1 MMRNMIVALLA
12 ITSLLFAACAP
23 AATQQGSAPAAPPA
37 QGKPQAGAAATD
49 ASNTSASTTSASGP
63 LAEIVAGAAKEGR
76 LSAMWS
82 QTTLGGAQG
91 FQEIGDAINKKYG
104 LNLTYEWAP
113 GPPMPAVAEKIA
125 QEQAAN
131 QPATTDVYVGTD
143 AQFAYL
149 GDRKLLRVIDWQTL
163 SGGRITPEIA
173 EAGNIGVKVSSR
185 LVGVPYNTNLVKGD
199 DVPQQLSDV
208 LNPKWKGKIA
218 STSYAAMLPH
228 VASPKMVGPEKM
240 DAFVQQLAANVGG
253 LMRCGEEQ
261 RVASGEFAM
270 LVLDCGRDATDKL
283 QADKAPID
291 HAVLKDA
298 ALINIER
305 LGVPVNS
312 AHPNAAT
319 LFILFLST
327 PEGQDLHWKLDYLD
341 VHLYPE
347 SRQAKRI
354 KEYEAKGYTFV
365 PMTTENFAGFDVDSY
380 TTKYTQIL
388 SNAKP

>member
-1 MMRNMIVALLA
+1 MQHRFVALIA
-12 ITSLLFAACAP
+12 ITSVLVAACAP
-23 AATQQGSAPAAPPA
+23 TTAPSGSAAVAPPA
-37 QGKPQAGAAATD
+37 QGKPQPAAA
-49 ASNTSASTTSASGP
+49 NPEASGP
-63 LAEIVAGAAKEGR
+63 LAEIIAGAAKEGR
-76 LSAMWS
+76 LHATWS

-91 FQEIGDAINKKYG
+91 FQQIGDAINKKYG

-113 GPPMPAVAEKIA
+113 GAAMPTIAEKIA

-131 QPATTDVYVGTD
+131 QPATTDVYVGSEGQYT
-143 AQFAYL
+143 FL

-163 SGGRITPEIA
+163 SEGRITPEIA
-173 EAGNIGVKVSSR
+173 EVGNIGVKVSSR
-185 LVGVPYNTNLVKGD
+185 IVGVPYNTNLVKGE

-218 STSYAAMLPH
+218 STSYAAMLPN
-228 VASPKMVGPEKM
+228 VAHPKMLGPEKM
-240 DAFVQQLAANVGG
+240 DAFMQGLAAQTGG

-283 QADKAPID
+283 QRDKAPID

-319 LFILFLST
+319 LFTLFLST
-327 PEGQDLHWKLDYLD
+327 PEGQDLHWQLDFLD
-341 VHLYPE
+341 VHYFPE
-347 SRQAKRI
+347 SRQGKRI
-354 KEYEAKGYTFV
+354 KEYEAKGYTFF
-365 PMTTENFAGFDVDSY
+365 PMTADNFAGFDLESY
-380 TTKYTQIL
+380 TTKYTQLL
-388 SNAKP
+388 SAARP

>member
-1 MMRNMIVALLA
+1 MWNRIVAL
-12 ITSLLFAACAP
+12 ITVTSVLFVACAP
-23 AATQQGSAPAAPPA
+23 TAAPSGSAAVAPPA
-37 QGKPQAGAAATD
+37 QGKPQPAAA
-49 ASNTSASTTSASGP
+49 NTTASGP
-63 LAEIVAGAAKEGR
+63 LADVIAGAAKEGTLR
-76 LSAMWS
+76 ATWS

-91 FQEIGDAINKKYG
+91 FQQIGDAINKKYG

-113 GPPMPAVAEKIA
+113 GAAMPTIAEKIA

-131 QPATTDVYVGTD
+131 QPATTDVYVGSEGQYT
-143 AQFAYL
+143 FL

-163 SGGRITPEIA
+163 SEGRITPEIA
-173 EAGNIGVKVSSR
+173 EVGNIGVKVSSR
-185 LVGVPYNTNLVKGD
+185 IVGVPYNTNLVKGE

-218 STSYAAMLPH
+218 STSYAAMLPN
-228 VASPKMVGPEKM
+228 VAHPKMLGPEKM
-240 DAFVQQLAANVGG
+240 DAFMQGLAAQTGG

-283 QADKAPID
+283 QRDKAPID

-319 LFILFLST
+319 LFTLFLST
-327 PEGQDLHWKLDYLD
+327 PEGQDLHWQLDFLD
-341 VHLYPE
+341 VHYFPE
-347 SRQAKRI
+347 SRQGKRI
-354 KEYEAKGYTFV
+354 KEYEAKGYTFF
-365 PMTTENFAGFDVDSY
+365 PMTADNFAGFDLESY
-380 TTKYTQIL
+380 TTKYTQLL
-388 SNAKP
+388 SAARP